1 VPPSYAA
8 AVTAG
13 VGIHERIELLRTVWL
28 FADCT
33 EEELARIASLAHV
46 RPAAVGSVIIKQ
58 GDPGEEFYVVL
69 DGTAQVTI
77 DGDVVEDIGP
87 GAFFGEMALIDG
99 GERSATVTATS
110 LTQLMI
116 LARAE
121 FNQMI
126 EVAMPS
132 IAARLL
138 TVVGARSRVRDEHE
152 GRPPFGY

>member
-1 VPPSYAA
+1 M
-8 AVTAG
+8 TAG
-13 VGIHERIELLRTVWL
+13 VEIHERIELLRTVWL
-28 FADCT
+28 FAECT
-33 EEELARIASLAHV
+33 DDELARIASLARV
-46 RPAAVGSVIIKQ
+46 RPAADGTVIIKE
-58 GDPGEEFYVVL
+58 GDPGDEFYVVL
-69 DGTAQVTI
+69 DGSAKVTI

-110 LTQLMI
+110 ATQLMI
-116 LARAE
+116 LERAQ

-138 TVVGARSRVRDEHE
+138 TVVGARSRVKDEHE
-152 GRPPFGY
+152 GRPVFGY

>member
-1 VPPSYAA
+1 M
-8 AVTAG
+8 TAG
-13 VGIHERIELLRTVWL
+13 VGIHERIDLLRTVWL

-33 EEELARIASLAHV
+33 EDELARIASLAHV
-46 RPAAVGSVIIKQ
+46 RPAAAGSVIIKQ
-58 GDPGEEFYVVL
+58 GDPGDQFFVVL

-110 LTQLMI
+110 LAQLMI
-116 LARAE
+116 LERAE

-138 TVVGARSRVRDEHE
+138 SVVGARSRVRDEHE
-152 GRPPFGY
+152 GRPVFGY